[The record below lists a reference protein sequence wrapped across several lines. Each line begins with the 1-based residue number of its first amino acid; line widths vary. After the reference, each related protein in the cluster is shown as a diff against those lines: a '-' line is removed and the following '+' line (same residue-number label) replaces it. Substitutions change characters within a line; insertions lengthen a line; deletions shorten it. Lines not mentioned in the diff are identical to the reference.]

1 MARIGI
7 VSGTI
12 FLQNT
17 GILADPEERLLET
30 PFGPAQAF
38 LTDRVA
44 FIPRHGNDPGRHI
57 LPHDINH
64 PANLAALKA
73 LGVQEVIAVN
83 STGSLKR
90 ALEPGMAVI
99 PDDFIM
105 LYPGPTV
112 FTSTQDHITPIL
124 DEGVRR
130 RFAEAARDCRIPI
143 IEGGVYWQTAGPRFE
158 TRAEIRL
165 MAQAADV
172 VGMTMASEAI
182 VARELGLAYGS
193 VCSIDNYAHGLVDTP
208 LTQEEVLCRARQN
221 SEKAATLIKR
231 YLERIEI

>member
-1 MARIGI
+1 MARIGV

-12 FLQNT
+12 YLQNT
-17 GILADPEERLLET
+17 GILENPEERILKT
-30 PFGPAQAF
+30 PFGPAQVF
-38 LTDRVA
+38 LTDRIA
-44 FIPRHGNDPGRHI
+44 FISRHGNDPERHI
-57 LPHDINH
+57 LPHMINH
-64 PANLAALKA
+64 PANLAALKT
-73 LGVQEVIAVN
+73 LDVREVIAVN

-90 ALEPGMAVI
+90 ALEPGMVVI

-112 FTSTQDHITPIL
+112 FASTPDHITPVL

-130 RFAEAARDCRIPI
+130 RYAEAARDCRIPVV
-143 IEGGVYWQTAGPRFE
+143 ERGVYWQTAGPRFE

-193 VCSIDNYAHGLVDTP
+193 VCSIDNYAHGLIDTP
-208 LTQEEVLCRARQN
+208 LTMEEVVRCARRN
-221 SEKAATLIKR
+221 AEKAAALIKR
-231 YLERIEI
+231 YLERAET